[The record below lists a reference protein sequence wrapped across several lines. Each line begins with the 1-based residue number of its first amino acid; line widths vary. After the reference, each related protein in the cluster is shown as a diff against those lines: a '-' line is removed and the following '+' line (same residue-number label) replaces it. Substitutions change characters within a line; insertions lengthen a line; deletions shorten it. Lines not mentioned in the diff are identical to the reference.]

1 MGHADERS
9 VDPRSLPKTPE
20 GVQRAWSIIEDAWS
34 ATVDRARSLP
44 EPFLHE
50 HVDGEWSFVET
61 VRHLIFVT
69 DAWTRRTIL
78 GLAEPYHRLG
88 MPPDHRIGQPD
99 AAIDVRPWGIDVHA
113 DASLGEA
120 LEVREER
127 MRGVSDI
134 VHGLTGDDLR
144 RICAPNPA
152 PGFPP
157 STTVP
162 VGVCLDVVIGEE
174 WAHHEF
180 ATRDLLLLEARA

>member
-1 MGHADERS
+1 MGPSDERS
-9 VDPRSLPKTPE
+9 VDPRSLPKTPA
-20 GVQRAWSIIEDAWS
+20 GVQRAWSIIEDTWS

-44 EPFLHE
+44 EPVLHE
-50 HVDGEWSFVET
+50 RVAGEWSFVET
-61 VRHLIFVT
+61 LRHLIFVT

-88 MPPDHRIGQPD
+88 MPPDHRIGEPD

-113 DASLGEA
+113 EASLAEA

-127 MRGVSDI
+127 MRGVRDI

-144 RICAPNPA
+144 RTCTPNPA

-157 STTVP
+157 STAVP

-180 ATRDLLLLEARA
+180 AARDLLLLEARA

>member
-1 MGHADERS
+1 MGQADERS
-9 VDPRSLPKTPE
+9 VDPRSLPKTPA
-20 GVQRAWSIIEDAWS
+20 GVQRAWSIIEVTWS

-44 EPFLHE
+44 EPVLHE
-50 HVDGEWSFVET
+50 HVDEEWSFVET
-61 VRHLIFVT
+61 LRHLIFVT

-78 GLAEPYHRLG
+78 GFAEPYHRLG
-88 MPPDHRIGQPD
+88 MPPDHRIGEPD
-99 AAIDVRPWGIDVHA
+99 AAIDVRPWGIDVQA
-113 DASLGEA
+113 EASLGET

-127 MRGVSDI
+127 MRGVRDI
-134 VHGLTGDDLR
+134 VHGLTGDDLGR
-144 RICAPNPA
+144 TCASNPA

-180 ATRDLLLLEARA
+180 AARDLLALEARA

>member
-1 MGHADERS
+1 MGHPDERS
-9 VDPRSLPKTPE
+9 LDPRSLLKAPD
-20 GVQRAWSIIEDAWS
+20 GVQRAWSIVEDIWS
-34 ATVDRARSLP
+34 DTVDRARSLP
-44 EPFLHE
+44 EPALHD

-61 VRHLIFVT
+61 LRHLIFVT

-99 AAIDVRPWGIDVHA
+99 AALDVRPWGIDVYA
-113 DASLGEA
+113 DASLAEA
-120 LEVREER
+120 LDVREER

-144 RICAPNPA
+144 RTCAPNPA
-152 PGFPP
+152 AGFPP
-157 STTVP
+157 STTIP

-174 WAHHEF
+174 WAHHEY
-180 ATRDLLLLEARA
+180 AARDLQVLELRT